1 MLQIT
6 VNGVSTELSAP
17 VTVAEYL
24 QEHHYIPARI
34 AVELNV
40 KILPKAEYQTTF
52 LADGDILE
60 IVSFVGG
67 G

>member
-1 MLQIT
+1 MLQLT
-6 VNGVSTELSAP
+6 VNGVPTELPAP
-17 VTVAEYL
+17 VTVSEYL
-24 QEHHYIPARI
+24 QEHQYIPSRI

-40 KILPKAEYQTTF
+40 KILPKADYQTTF